1 MPNADDDAAGSAAAD
16 ADPVAAALAA
26 GDHLV
31 AARLAVA
38 RGEPARALDI
48 YDRLW
53 RFADA
58 LPLALQ
64 LGRRPLAIRLALDL
78 GDPRRAA
85 EIAASIPCD
94 ASAELSAAAAAFAAR
109 GRHLDAGHLA

>member
-1 MPNADDDAAGSAAAD
+1 MANTDDDAARSAAAE

-26 GDHLV
+26 GNHLV

-64 LGRRPLAIRLALDL
+64 LGRRPLAIRN
-78 GDPRRAA
+78 RAA
-85 EIAASIPCD
+85 PDPGTERRSQATWDIARNIDFLMQEGQRIS
-94 ASAELSAAAAAFAAR
+94 
-109 GRHLDAGHLA
+109 